1 MTIAILIFVLI
12 IVGIAWGNQAKLDE
26 LLEKI
31 DELLEKIDKL
41 MKND

>member
-12 IVGIAWGNQAKLDE
+12 IVGIAWGNQEKLDE
-26 LLEKI
+26 VLEK
-31 DELLEKIDKL
+31 LEEL